1 MLIILGEKAE
11 DTFEIQ
17 EDDTLF
23 ETIKKLKIREGK
35 QRISV
40 TKIFYKF
47 YIKSITSFLFFY
59 HRKYMFLIF
68 HLQSSEKGTLLL

>member
-11 DTFEIQ
+11 GTFKIK

-23 ETIKKLKIREGK
+23 KTIKKLKIREGK

-40 TKIFYKF
+40 TKIF
-47 YIKSITSFLFFY
+47 
-59 HRKYMFLIF
+59 
-68 HLQSSEKGTLLL
+68 